1 VDEGRRRSN
10 GAGERWLD
18 WLAREL
24 ARREPVPGAR
34 LMVLWQVLEE
44 WFASDQFDG
53 RIAATL
59 IGGADL
65 PGPGHPAHAIVAANR
80 LALRR
85 LLEGLSRDVR
95 ARDPA
100 GLALQLLMLFE
111 GAVVGALVDRDPEV
125 ARVARQL
132 TLVALAASTERRG
145 ASEAPAEGR

>member
-1 VDEGRRRSN
+1 VDDRRRSN
-10 GAGERWLD
+10 GAGERWHD

-44 WFASDQFDG
+44 WFASDEFDG

-59 IGGADL
+59 IGGSDL

-85 LLEGLSRDVR
+85 LLEELARDVR
-95 ARDPA
+95 ARDPT
-100 GLALQLLMLFE
+100 GLALQLQMLFE
-111 GAVVGALVDRDPEV
+111 GAVVGALIDRDPGV

-132 TLVALAASTERRG
+132 TLVAVAADGERRG
-145 ASEAPAEGR
+145 VPEAPAEGR